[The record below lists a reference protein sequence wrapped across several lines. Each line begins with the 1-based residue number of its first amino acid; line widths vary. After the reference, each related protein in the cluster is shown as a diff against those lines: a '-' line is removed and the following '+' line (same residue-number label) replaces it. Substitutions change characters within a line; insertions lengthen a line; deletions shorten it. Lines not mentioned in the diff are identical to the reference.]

1 MEAQWSHYARVTVG
15 KNLSAHF
22 WHNSQPEHANCP
34 HTLTK
39 LIGASVGSAV
49 GSAVANAH
57 SSSMHICR
65 RPFPCPPPPFL
76 CSQTCRTPL
85 GICLRKAPL
94 VLALGTPPRRRSNQ
108 RKMPSRR
115 LFGDPRLLFPFW
127 QTYRTWL
134 DMCPGTVL

>member
-57 SSSMHICR
+57 SSSVHISQ
-65 RPFPCPPPPFL
+65 PEHAYL
-76 CSQTCRTPL
+76 SQTFSLPSSSFPL
-85 GICLRKAPL
+85 FANLSYTSWHLSSQGPVGAGVGNSSSQKEQPAQN
-94 VLALGTPPRRRSNQ
+94 AFAQ
-108 RKMPSRR
+108 A
-115 LFGDPRLLFPFW
+115 FW
-127 QTYRTWL
+127 
-134 DMCPGTVL
+134 